1 MEKNNLRRN
10 ISRNKNWADLLKKIL
25 KENNAKYKRKRFSK
39 ATKKAVLLMQN
50 NHCKLCYQYLDVVDF
65 DHINDDRS
73 NNLLINCQ
81 ALCPNCHARKTRK
94 KRW

>member
-1 MEKNNLRRN
+1 VKKYNSRRN

-25 KENNAKYKRKRFSK
+25 KENNGRYKRKRFSK
-39 ATKKAVLLMQN
+39 ATKKAALIMQN
-50 NHCKLCYQYLDVVDF
+50 NRCKLCYQYLVVVDF
-65 DHINDDRS
+65 DHINGDRS